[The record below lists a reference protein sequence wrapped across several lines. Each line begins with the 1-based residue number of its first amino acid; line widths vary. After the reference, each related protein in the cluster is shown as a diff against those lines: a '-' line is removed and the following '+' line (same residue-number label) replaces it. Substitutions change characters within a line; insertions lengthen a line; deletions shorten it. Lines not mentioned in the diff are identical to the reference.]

1 MANGNT
7 ERIIFVSLSTGQI
20 TVEQPEESLYRNY
33 IGGYG
38 IGSRILY
45 DRQKPG
51 VDPLGPD
58 NTFGV
63 LTGPMTGTNAPM
75 GTRYTSVARS
85 PVTGGWGDANAG
97 GNFGPYLKMAG
108 YDAVFFTGISDNPV
122 YLYIDEEKVELKDA
136 GILWGK
142 NTYEVEDTL
151 EKEYGKDT
159 GIVTIGI
166 SGEKLS
172 LISCTVSDR
181 GAVAGRSGLG
191 AVMGSK
197 KLKALVTRGNSKVQ
211 VAREQEVIDL
221 RRQYIDGMK
230 EPGPDGNSFYD
241 IWHRYGTSSMT
252 ARSAHSGDTPV
263 KNWKG
268 VGVIDLPEIDELRM
282 DAAVRNMDR
291 QAGCWH
297 CPLGCESR
305 LKAGEGEYKYPA
317 GIRRPEYET
326 EASFGAMVLNN
337 NREAINMANHIC
349 NDYGIDTISA
359 GTIVAFAM
367 ECYENGILTKQD
379 ASGLDLTW
387 GNHQAMI
394 ALTEMIAR
402 REGIGDILADGV
414 KTAAEKIGK
423 GSEEYAVHIGGQELG
438 MHDPKLMMFGNR
450 PAAARYWLE
459 PTPGRHMQSFG
470 PSSFQGHVLNASGLC
485 ILGNR
490 ISSIENYFLKIL
502 NAVTG
507 YDFSLEEMLQ
517 TGERILTMRH
527 LFNLREG
534 INPLNWK
541 VHPRIIGDPPQE
553 DGPLAGIRA
562 NIEAQ
567 AYWNLGALDWD
578 VETTKPSKAKLL
590 KLGMNKEAEE
600 LWPEQQASR

>member
-1 MANGNT
+1 MNGNMGK
-7 ERIIFVSLSTGQI
+7 ILFVNLSTGEV
-20 TVEQPEESLYRNY
+20 TEETPPENLYHDF

-38 IGSRILY
+38 IGARILY
-45 DRQKPG
+45 DRQRPG
-51 VDPLGPD
+51 IDPLGPE
-58 NTFGV
+58 NMFGI
-63 LTGPMTGTNAPM
+63 LTGPVTGTAVPM

-85 PVTGGWGDANAG
+85 PVTRGWGDANAG
-97 GNFGPYLKMAG
+97 GSFGPHLKMAG
-108 YDAVFFTGISDNPV
+108 YDAVFFSGISEKPV
-122 YLYIDEEKVELKDA
+122 YLLIDNGKVVLKDA
-136 GILWGK
+136 SILWGK
-142 NTYEVEDTL
+142 NTYEVEDQL
-151 EKEYGKDT
+151 IKEYGKDA
-159 GIVTIGI
+159 GVVTIGI
-166 SGEKLS
+166 SGERLS

-197 KLKALVTRGNSKVQ
+197 KLKALVARGNQKVM
-211 VAREQEVIDL
+211 VANEENVIEL
-221 RRQYIDGMK
+221 RKVYIDAIK
-230 EPGPDGNSFYD
+230 TPGPDGNSFYD
-241 IWHRYGTSSMT
+241 IWHKYGTSSMT
-252 ARSAHSGDTPV
+252 ARSAHSGDSPV
-263 KNWKG
+263 KNWGG
-268 VGVIDLPEIDELRM
+268 VGVIELPDIEELKM
-282 DAAVRNMDR
+282 EVSVRNMER
-291 QAGCWH
+291 YAGCWH

-326 EASFGAMVLNN
+326 EASFGALVLNN

-349 NDYGIDTISA
+349 NNYGIDTISA

-367 ECYENGILTKQD
+367 ECYEKGIISKADTG
-379 ASGLDLTW
+379 GLELTW

-402 REGIGDILADGV
+402 REGLGDILADGV
-414 KTAAEKIGK
+414 KIAAEKIGK
-423 GSEEYAVHIGGQELG
+423 GAEEYAVHIGGQELG
-438 MHDPKLMMFGNR
+438 MHDPKLSLFGNR

-490 ISSIENYFLKIL
+490 SNIESYFLKVL

-507 YDFSLEEMLQ
+507 FDFTLEEMLI

-541 VHPRIIGDPPQE
+541 VHPRIYGDPPQKA
-553 DGPLAGIRA
+553 GPLAGIRTD
-562 NIEAQ
+562 IEAQ

-578 VETTKPSKAKLL
+578 RKTAKPSKAKLL
-590 KLGMNKEAEE
+590 KLRLVKEVGE
-600 LWPEQQASR
+600 LWP